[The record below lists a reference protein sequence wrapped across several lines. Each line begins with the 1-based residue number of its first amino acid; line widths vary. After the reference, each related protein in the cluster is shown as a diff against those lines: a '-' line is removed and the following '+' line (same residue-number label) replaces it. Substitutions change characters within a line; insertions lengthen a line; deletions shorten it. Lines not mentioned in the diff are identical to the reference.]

1 LIQHPGFV
9 SSTDESTTF
18 TDDTSTSVPTL
29 LVGEA
34 VTFSATYTVTQA
46 AIDAGGVSNT
56 ATVVGYDPDG
66 EAVNGSI
73 DSAVVNNITQTP
85 SIEVTKVAVVDHVTG
100 TDSETTTGDTI
111 VYTITIE
118 NTGNVTLTGIDIT
131 DTMTDGDGQSLT
143 LTSPS
148 TFSTYT
154 LAPGETEDI
163 QATYTI
169 EQSAADTGSISNTVS
184 VDGTAPD
191 GTEVSDDLDTP
202 VVVSTDLTPSI
213 EVTKTST
220 ITYADSDAGVQLGDT
235 INYTITVENTGNTT
249 LTGVTVSDT
258 ILDSAGV
265 SLTLTT
271 GPTYGGTGTFDGILD
286 VGESVTYDAT
296 FVITQ
301 QSVNAGGVSNT
312 ASVTSKDPEGNDVTD
327 STDSATEDLI
337 PRTAAMT
344 VVKTASVDD
353 NGDQKNGVGD
363 VIQYTVTVTNTGNV
377 TLTGVDL
384 SDELRLGS
392 STATPEDNT
401 GNDSPAGVD
410 LWTQDQ
416 TLLPG
421 ESATYVAWYIID
433 DTAASSG
440 KVINTAIATADTPL
454 SGDDATLSVTSNE
467 AVVDIAPI
475 PSISI
480 TKTSEI
486 VQNDTGNTTIDVGD
500 QITYTIVV
508 TNDGNTA
515 LTGVDITDTL
525 TAIGGASLSLDS
537 ASRICKFNR

>member
-1 LIQHPGFV
+1 
-9 SSTDESTTF
+9 
-18 TDDTSTSVPTL
+18 
-29 LVGEA
+29 
-34 VTFSATYTVTQA
+34 
-46 AIDAGGVSNT
+46 
-56 ATVVGYDPDG
+56 
-66 EAVNGSI
+66 
-73 DSAVVNNITQTP
+73 
-85 SIEVTKVAVVDHVTG
+85 
-100 TDSETTTGDTI
+100 
-111 VYTITIE
+111 
-118 NTGNVTLTGIDIT
+118 
-131 DTMTDGDGQSLT
+131 
-143 LTSPS
+143 
-148 TFSTYT
+148 
-154 LAPGETEDI
+154 
-163 QATYTI
+163 
-169 EQSAADTGSISNTVS
+169 
-184 VDGTAPD
+184 
-191 GTEVSDDLDTP
+191 
-202 VVVSTDLTPSI
+202 
-213 EVTKTST
+213 
-220 ITYADSDAGVQLGDT
+220 
-235 INYTITVENTGNTT
+235 
-249 LTGVTVSDT
+249 
-258 ILDSAGV
+258 V

-301 QSVNAGGVSNT
+301 QAVNAGGVSNT
-312 ASVTSKDPEGNDVTD
+312 ASVTSKDPSGTDVTD

-337 PRTAAMT
+337 PRTAQMS

-353 NGDQKNGVGD
+353 NGDTKNGVGD

-377 TLTGVDL
+377 TLTDVDL

-392 STATPEDNT
+392 STANVEDNT

-525 TAIGGASLSLDS
+525 TAIGGASLSLDAAPVFVSSTDANTTFTNDTSTSVPTLLVGEAVTFS
-537 ASRICKFNR
+537 ATYTVAQAAIDAGGVSNTASVVGYDPDGEAVNGSIDSAVVNNITQTPLITVTKTASVTHVGDADAADRVVRADDIINYTITITNTGNVTLTDLAVVDALTDGAGNDLVMTSDPTNQWTIASLAPGAAETYTPYYTIGSTAALTGSISNVVTVTGDTPNGTDDITAISDNPNDTKNSIYSRAA